1 MYPVRPWAFKVFLP
15 VSSVCSFLG
24 FLRINSDY
32 LSLQNLHPPYLIMG
46 QIAIPFPYSLFLSE
60 TSIIKDTN
68 FASFLDILNVPWIV
82 MVLPPG
88 KGLSGLDCRMLTFL
102 YNLVIQDY
110 TSYNLVSGFLRPRQ
124 THALDSVFASFLP
137 NIHDHKAL
145 FSKALFT

>member
-1 MYPVRPWAFKVFLP
+1 
-15 VSSVCSFLG
+15 
-24 FLRINSDY
+24 
-32 LSLQNLHPPYLIMG
+32 
-46 QIAIPFPYSLFLSE
+46 
-60 TSIIKDTN
+60 
-68 FASFLDILNVPWIV
+68 